1 MSVIF
6 ETDRLI
12 FRDWEKPDTPPFV
25 EMCADPKVMEFLSK
39 PLTQHEALTT
49 INRIQSHFKKNGFGL
64 YAVEKKATKRFI
76 GFIGFMIPNFE
87 HYFTPCVEI
96 GWRIQSTEWNMGYAT
111 EGATACL
118 RFGFS
123 ELGFKKIHSFTSVRN
138 LASQRVMQ
146 KIGLNRK
153 GIFYHPMLPVD
164 HSLSEHILYCT
175 E

>member
-1 MSVIF
+1 MAAVL
-6 ETDRLI
+6 ETERLI
-12 FRDWEKPDTPPFV
+12 LRNWEKNDIFPFI
-25 EMCADPKVMEFLSK
+25 EMCADPKVMEFLSA
-39 PLTQHEALTT
+39 PLSAEESRSTAG
-49 INRIQSHFKKNGFGL
+49 RIRTHFKKYGFGL
-64 YAVEKKATKRFI
+64 YAVEKRESKKFI

-96 GWRIQSTEWNMGYAT
+96 GWRIQSDEWNQGFAT
-111 EGATACL
+111 EGAMACL
-118 RFGFS
+118 QFGFS

-146 KIGLNRK
+146 KIGLIK
-153 GIFYHPMLPVD
+153 KETFYHPMLPPD